1 MTTETPTRPTGL
13 AAGMGPTAGGPSSD
27 LAARLGRGA
36 IALAILATAAVG
48 TTVLIDRLNADGL
61 DAVEIALAAL
71 YTVLIL
77 WIGSAF
83 WFCLVGSIWWLN
95 QRRLT
100 GSAAQH
106 IPEPDAAAIPAAED
120 GSARTAILMPVYNEP
135 ADRVFAAMQAIY
147 ESVRQ
152 AGGLH
157 LFDFYV
163 LSDSTDPENWV
174 WEERCWLNVTSQ
186 LGADGKLYY
195 RRRRDNA
202 GRKPGNIAEFCQR
215 WGGHYDYMAVLDADS
230 VMDGRTLVE
239 LVRRMDADPA
249 TALLQCWPRP
259 VNGRTLF
266 ARLQQFSASLVGR
279 LVVAGLGWVSGRGS
293 TYWGHNA
300 IIRVDAFTQCCGL
313 PKLSGKP
320 PLGGEILSHDFVEA
334 ALLVRGGWAVR
345 IAPGLGGSYE
355 EAPPNMLESLSR
367 DRRWCQGNM
376 QHLRV
381 LFARGLHWMSRVN
394 LLVGIMSFLSAP
406 LWALFVM
413 LTIVEAGRS
422 DIWERIAGGTAG
434 TAQTAG
440 PLGVDMLAAIGRETQ
455 VVSLLALA
463 AVLLLGPK
471 IMGALLVGF
480 DRTLRRSHAGT
491 GRLLAGLLLEILLS
505 ALAAPVMMMMHAR
518 FVIEV
523 LAGRAVKW
531 SAPQRDADRV
541 SWAECWRV
549 HAAQTLLGLAVA
561 LLTGVFAPSL
571 FWWLSPVVLGLLLA
585 VPLSYVLGQAGAG
598 AWLQRRR
605 LFATPEEGRAP
616 SVLARSR
623 ALLSVSDGMAR
634 PALAQAIADPWLNA
648 VHVALIPHPD
658 RPTPPSPA
666 LADAFARACRDG
678 LASLSADDWKLLLAD
693 PTATRELHLAGA
705 K

>member
-1 MTTETPTRPTGL
+1 VP
-13 AAGMGPTAGGPSSD
+13 AGVPSTAGAAPAG

-36 IALAILATAAVG
+36 IALAILATSAAG
-48 TTVLIDRLNADGL
+48 TTILVGRLNAGGL
-61 DAVEIALAAL
+61 DAVEIALVAL
-71 YTVLIL
+71 YAVLIL

-83 WFCLVGSIWWLN
+83 WFCAAGAVWWLN

-100 GSAAQH
+100 GSAAQY
-106 IPEPDAAAIPAAED
+106 IPEPDAAAIPAAPD
-120 GSARTAILMPVYNEP
+120 GGARTAILMPVYNEP

-163 LSDSTDPENWV
+163 LSDSTDPQHWV

-239 LVRRMDADPA
+239 MVRRMDADPG

-279 LVVAGLGWVSGRGS
+279 LVVAGLGWVSGQGS

-300 IIRVDAFTQCCGL
+300 IIRVDAFAQCCGL

-334 ALLVRGGWAVR
+334 ALLVRAGWAVR
-345 IAPGLGGSYE
+345 IAPDLGGSYE

-381 LFARGLHWMSRVN
+381 LFARRLHWMSRVN
-394 LLVGIMSFLSAP
+394 LLVGIMSFVSAP
-406 LWALFVM
+406 LWAIFVG
-413 LTIVEAGRS
+413 LTIVEAGRA
-422 DIWERIAGGTAG
+422 DVWNPVADGGGLTPQA
-434 TAQTAG
+434 AG
-440 PLGVDMLAAIGRETQ
+440 PLGVDMLAVVGQETQ

-471 IMGALLVGF
+471 VMGALLVGF

-491 GRLLAGLLLEILLS
+491 GRLVAGLGLEILLS
-505 ALAAPVMMMMHAR
+505 ALAAPVMMVMHAR

-531 SAPQRDADRV
+531 SAQQRDADRV

-549 HAAQTLLGLAVA
+549 HGAQTGLGAALALGTAVA
-561 LLTGVFAPSL
+561 APTL
-571 FWWLSPVVLGLLLA
+571 FWWLSPVVLGLLVA
-585 VPLSYVLGQAGAG
+585 VPLSYLLGQADAG
-598 AWLQRRR
+598 AWLQSKR

-616 SVLARSR
+616 AVLARCR
-623 ALLSVSDGMAR
+623 ELADAADGMDR
-634 PALAQAIADPWLNA
+634 PALAQAIADPRLNA
-648 VHVALIPHPD
+648 VHVALIPHAE

-678 LASLSADDWKLLLAD
+678 LAALSADDWKLLLAD
-693 PTATRELHLAGA
+693 STATRELHLAGA